1 MSKFTLGSDP
11 EVLLV
16 DKFGKLISS
25 EKLIGGSKMVPRKT
39 KHGWVQED
47 NVLVEFNTVP
57 ANSADEFVKNTLNMI
72 LDINEIIVP
81 LDLSVRIESSGLF
94 DPDQLQTLQATVAG
108 CEPDYDAWALIDNAP
123 PQLDATNLRT
133 CGGHLHV
140 GFDQAEE
147 DEMNRPYFVRI
158 MDLIAGVP
166 SVIMDK
172 DTQRRTLYG
181 KAGAHR
187 PKWVSEGD
195 AYNGVEYRTL
205 SNFWVKDAAHI
216 KWAYNVVA
224 RAVDNFS
231 ELKKIIDSEG
241 DLIQRAIN
249 TSNLDIAH
257 GLIDKYNLE
266 VVNG

>member
-1 MSKFTLGSDP
+1 MSFTLGSDP

-39 KHGWVQED
+39 EHGWVQED
-47 NVLVEFNTVP
+47 NVLVEFNTIP
-57 ANSADEFVKNTLNMI
+57 ANSAVEFVTNTQNMI
-72 LDINEIIVP
+72 KDINEIIVP

-94 DPDQLQTLQATVAG
+94 DPDQLQTRQATVAG
-108 CEPDYDAWALIDNAP
+108 CEPDYDAWALVDNQP

-133 CGGHLHV
+133 CGGHLHIA
-140 GFDQAEE
+140 FDQAEE
-147 DEMNRPYFVRI
+147 EEMNRPYLVRI
-158 MDLIAGVP
+158 MDLIAGIP

-187 PKWVSEGD
+187 PKWADRGD
-195 AYNGVEYRTL
+195 QYDGVEYRTL
-205 SNFWVKDAAHI
+205 SNFWVRSANHI
-216 KWAYNVVA
+216 KWAYGTVE
-224 RAVDNFS
+224 RAVGDF
-231 ELKKIIDSEG
+231 EQLRTIIDSEG

-257 GLIDKYNLE
+257 DLVDKYNLE